1 MTGHRNTQRLGSQR
15 CIPKPHAV
23 GPTAVRELKEH
34 LYLLYLEAG
43 TPPLKSVA
51 SAIEHDDSLPGSPS
65 KATVHRIIGSEELAA
80 GQEDVV
86 SVAVLLARLAGA
98 DADEAGRRIKEM
110 WVAARLAEPLG
121 APVKELDPFALEVHP
136 AITVPGQKSLPALP
150 LYVERAHDHELNEAV
165 ERASRGESVMVTLVG
180 ESSTGKTR
188 TCWEALRRL
197 PEGWRVWHP
206 YDPSRPD
213 AALHHIKEVSPRTVI
228 WLNEAQHYLLAQ
240 DPRTAESVTSAL
252 RTALDDRRRAPVL
265 ILATIWPRFW
275 DPLTAPSAVGCED
288 RYEQQRK
295 LLTGIGSHIV
305 VPKAFTDLDIE
316 QAWEQA
322 DGDPRLQSALT
333 GAADGEITQFLAGV
347 PRLMTRYQTATPG
360 ATALIHA
367 AMDYRRLG
375 HGPALRHDLL
385 EQAAEGYLTDR
396 ELTLL
401 GPDWM
406 ADALAFCAEPCYGVL
421 GPLTTVPYRGD
432 EAREPAYRLA
442 DYLEQQGRVER
453 RLFCPPAT
461 FWQAAV
467 RHCTSSDDCA
477 ALGVAAETRGRL
489 RAASELYQRAVAEGN
504 TDVLPRLARLRE
516 GAGNTEE
523 AARLY
528 EKAYQNDDVAR
539 WELVRLRSLAGYRG
553 GAEDL
558 AVQAAHQG
566 NATCLIKLSQLWL
579 EGGDEHGAERLRR
592 TAAERGGY
600 STFAELVRTREA
612 AGDHE
617 SAEVFAFASL
627 EAGSTY
633 ALSELIRAREKSGRY
648 AEDLVT
654 KATERGKV
662 RPVLMLARAR
672 ERSGDVLGA
681 ENLLAHAAQ
690 KGSVF
695 ALVEHARLRRKAGD
709 KQRAESLLRS
719 AVGKGSTVALM
730 ELARLRE
737 KAGDPAGAL
746 QYFRTAANRKSADA
760 LAALALFREQAGA
773 SAEAEAMA
781 CVAADAGSTFALL
794 ELVWRREQTRDRKGA
809 ERLADTALRAGN
821 AGALVLLARLREK
834 EGDAAEADRLVL
846 RADRSGNRFALNEF
860 VRRRESADDSE
871 GAERLALA
879 GGGRALAQLARLREE
894 AGSAAEAER
903 LYHLAVDQGE
913 TSVLGE
919 VVRLTEEAG
928 RHEKAYAYA
937 RRAAQAGHVD
947 ALAVLAKLRAD
958 FGAMEDADRLYRAA
972 ADAGVHDA
980 LLHLA
985 ELHRSWDP
993 AWESLWRYGLAPD
1006 GSTSAPW

>member
-1 MTGHRNTQRLGSQR
+1 MKERLYR
-15 CIPKPHAV
+15 
-23 GPTAVRELKEH
+23 
-34 LYLLYLEAG
+34 LYLEAG
-43 TPPLKSVA
+43 TPPVKSMA
-51 SAIEHDDSLPGSPS
+51 SAMEHDDSFPGRPS
-65 KATVHRIIGSEELAA
+65 KATVHRIIGSDALAA

-86 SVAVLLARLAGA
+86 SVAVLLARMAGE
-98 DADEAGRRIKEM
+98 DAEAVGRRVKEM
-110 WVAARLAEPLG
+110 WVAAHLAEPLG
-121 APVKELDPFALEVHP
+121 VPVKELDPFALEVHP

-150 LYVERAHDHELNEAV
+150 LYVERAHDRELNEAV
-165 ERASRGESVMVTLVG
+165 ERAGRGESVMVTLVG

-240 DPRTAESVTSAL
+240 DLRTAESVASAL
-252 RTALDDRRRAPVL
+252 RTALTDRRRGPVL
-265 ILATIWPRFW
+265 VLATIWPRFW
-275 DPLTAPSAVGCED
+275 DPLTAPSATGCED

-295 LLTGIGSHIV
+295 LLTGIGRHIV

-316 QAWEQA
+316 QAWQQA
-322 DGDPRLQSALT
+322 DGDARLQSALT

-347 PRLMTRYQTATPG
+347 PRLMTRYRTATPG
-360 ATALIHA
+360 AAALIHA
-367 AMDYRRLG
+367 AMDFRRLG

-385 EQAAEGYLTDR
+385 ERAAEGYLTDR
-396 ELTLL
+396 ELSLL
-401 GPDWM
+401 GPEWM

-421 GPLTTVPYRGD
+421 GPLTQVPYRGD
-432 EAREPAYRLA
+432 ETREPAYRLA

-453 RLFCPPAT
+453 RLACPPT
-461 FWQAAV
+461 GFWQAAV

-477 ALGVAAETRGRL
+477 ALGAAAETRGRL
-489 RAASELYQRAVAEGN
+489 RAAAELYERAVGEGN
-504 TDVLPRLARLRE
+504 TVVLPRLARLKE
-516 GAGNTEE
+516 GARHTEE

-528 EKAYQNDDVAR
+528 EAAYRNDDVAR
-539 WELVRLRSLAGYRG
+539 WELVRLRGLAGYRG

-566 NATCLIKLSQLWL
+566 DTTCLIKLSQLWL
-579 EGGDEHGAERLRR
+579 ESGDEDGAERLRR

-617 SAEVFAFASL
+617 SAEAFAFASM

-633 ALSELIRAREKSGRY
+633 ALSELIRAREKAGRY
-648 AEDLVT
+648 AEDLVAR
-654 KATERGKV
+654 ATERGKV

-672 ERSGDVLGA
+672 ERSGDVEGA
-681 ENLLAHAAQ
+681 ESLLAQAARN
-690 KGSVF
+690 GSVF
-695 ALVEHARLRRKAGD
+695 ALMEHARLRRKAGD
-709 KQRAESLLRS
+709 KQQAESLLRS
-719 AVGKGSTVALM
+719 AVDKGSTVALI

-737 KAGDPAGAL
+737 KAGDPAEAL
-746 QYFRTAANRKSADA
+746 RLFRIAANRESGDA

-773 SAEAEAMA
+773 SAEAETMA
-781 CVAADAGSTFALL
+781 CVAADVGSTFALL

-860 VRRRESADDSE
+860 VRRRESADDPE

-879 GGGRALAQLARLREE
+879 GGGRALSQLARLREE

-903 LYHLAVDQGE
+903 LYHLAVDRGE
-913 TSVLGE
+913 TGVLGE
-919 VVRLTEEAG
+919 VVRLKEEAG
-928 RHEKAYAYA
+928 HHEEADSYA

-947 ALAVLAKLRAD
+947 ALAVLAKLRAES
-958 FGAMEDADRLYRAA
+958 GAVDDADRLYRAA
-972 ADAGVHDA
+972 ADAGFHDA
-980 LLHLA
+980 LGQLA
-985 ELHRSWDP
+985 KLHRSWDP
-993 AWESLWRYGLAPD
+993 AWENLWRYGLAPD

>member
-1 MTGHRNTQRLGSQR
+1 M
-15 CIPKPHAV
+15 
-23 GPTAVRELKEH
+23 
-34 LYLLYLEAG
+34 
-43 TPPLKSVA
+43 
-51 SAIEHDDSLPGSPS
+51 
-65 KATVHRIIGSEELAA
+65 
-80 GQEDVV
+80 
-86 SVAVLLARLAGA
+86 
-98 DADEAGRRIKEM
+98 
-110 WVAARLAEPLG
+110 
-121 APVKELDPFALEVHP
+121 
-136 AITVPGQKSLPALP
+136 
-150 LYVERAHDHELNEAV
+150 
-165 ERASRGESVMVTLVG
+165 
-180 ESSTGKTR
+180 
-188 TCWEALRRL
+188 
-197 PEGWRVWHP
+197 
-206 YDPSRPD
+206 
-213 AALHHIKEVSPRTVI
+213 SPRTVI

-275 DPLTAPSAVGCED
+275 DPLTAPSATGCED

-295 LLTGIGSHIV
+295 LLTGIGRHIV

-316 QAWEQA
+316 QAWQQA
-322 DGDPRLQSALT
+322 DGDPRLQSALA

-347 PRLMTRYQTATPG
+347 PRLMTRYRTATPG
-360 ATALIHA
+360 AMALIHA

-375 HGPALRHDLL
+375 HGPVLRHDLL

-421 GPLTTVPYRGD
+421 GPLTQAPYRGD

-442 DYLEQQGRVER
+442 DYLEQQGRVDR
-453 RLFCPPAT
+453 RLSCPPAT
-461 FWQAAV
+461 FWQAAA
-467 RHCTSSDDCA
+467 RHCTSADDCA

-489 RAASELYQRAVAEGN
+489 RAAAELYQRAAAEGN
-504 TDVLPRLARLRE
+504 TAVLPRLARLRE
-516 GAGNTEE
+516 GTGDTDE

-528 EKAYQNDDVAR
+528 EKAYRNDNVAR
-539 WELVRLRSLAGYRG
+539 WALVRLRSLAGHRA

-558 AVQAAHQG
+558 AVHAAHQG
-566 NATCLIKLSQLWL
+566 NGTCLIKLSQLWL

-648 AEDLVT
+648 AEDLVA

-672 ERSGDVLGA
+672 ERSGDVPGA
-681 ENLLAHAAQ
+681 ETLLAHAAQ

-746 QYFRTAANRKSADA
+746 QLFRTAANRKSADA

-794 ELVWRREQTRDRKGA
+794 ELVWRREQTRDREGA
-809 ERLADTALRAGN
+809 ERLVDTALRAGN

-860 VRRRESADDSE
+860 VRRRESADDPE

-919 VVRLTEEAG
+919 VVRLKEEAG
-928 RHEKAYAYA
+928 HHEKADAYA

-947 ALAVLAKLRAD
+947 ALAVLAKLRAES
-958 FGAMEDADRLYRAA
+958 GETEDADRLYRAA
-972 ADAGVHDA
+972 ADAGFHDA
-980 LLHLA
+980 LRHLA

-1006 GSTSAPW
+1006 GSTSTPW